1 MAIGQPAARQIGDA
15 CDRAAGQN
23 GGMRSK
29 PNDRILQLRR
39 QLAREIV
46 GALGPGA
53 QHTISASYGIS
64 QPRMSE
70 LERGIVDRCSVEW
83 LILRIDQLGGTVE
96 VTVTVGD
103 VRREWHRERFARMRG
118 RRGLNDRR
126 LKRGSH

>member
-1 MAIGQPAARQIGDA
+1 
-15 CDRAAGQN
+15 
-23 GGMRSK
+23 MRSK
-29 PNDRILQLRR
+29 PNDRILELRR

-83 LILRIDQLGGTVE
+83 LIRRIGQMGGTVE
-96 VTVTVGD
+96 VRVTVGD
-103 VRREWHRERFARMRG
+103 VKREWHRERFARMRG
-118 RRGLNDRR
+118 RRGLDDGRLRR
-126 LKRGSH
+126 DSPRPHGRG